1 MKHEIIITDRAE
13 INEMFK
19 ARLGM
24 EVSMTDEQWQK
35 VADSI
40 HNDNL
45 LWRAIDIAIE
55 DAVNGLTAPLIK
67 TL

>member
-1 MKHEIIITDRAE
+1 MKNEIIITDRAE

-40 HNDNL
+40 HNDDW
-45 LWRAIDIAIE
+45 LWRVIDEAIE
-55 DAVNGLTAPLIK
+55 DAVTGLTAPLIK